1 MTQDGFYQSLAPSRD
16 FAGLTRS
23 GAFTPLPRDWMVGC
37 CDIVNSTDL
46 IATGRYK
53 TVNTIGA
60 SAIAAMIN
68 ALGGTPF
75 PYVFGGDGASF
86 AVAPEHADIARD
98 TLARLRSWTS
108 AEFDIELRAALLPV
122 SWIRAEGL
130 DVAVARYAVSD
141 AADYAMFAGGGLN
154 WAERQMKLGGFE
166 VPPAPLPDP
175 PDLTG
180 LSCRWNTIP
189 ARNGMILSVV
199 VQPHS
204 RASARDFAKIAS
216 DVLAVA
222 DKLQRHG
229 HPVPEGGPSFSF
241 PPPGLALEAKMSRG
255 KTALILRKLQLFVQ
269 TVFAAYAL
277 TRKRPIGGFD
287 AQHYRR
293 MLVANADFRKF
304 DDGLK
309 LTLDC
314 PAEVRDEITHI
325 LEKAAAAGQVRYG
338 LHEQDEALVT
348 CIVPSAMRDD
358 HVHFIDGA
366 AGGYTQA
373 ALRMAAA
380 SNPAAA

>member
-1 MTQDGFYQSLAPSRD
+1 MTQDGFYQSLSPSRD
-16 FAGLTRS
+16 FAGLTRA

-46 IATGRYK
+46 IASGRYK

-60 SAIAAMIN
+60 SVIAAMIN
-68 ALGGTPF
+68 ALQGVPF

-86 AVAPEHADIARD
+86 AVGPEYADIARD
-98 TLARLRSWTS
+98 TLARLRSWAS
-108 AEFDIELRAALLPV
+108 AEFDIDLRAALLPV

-130 DVAVARYAVSD
+130 DVAVARYAVSE

-189 ARNGMILSVV
+189 ARNGLILSVV
-199 VQPHS
+199 VQPEPT
-204 RASARDFAKIAS
+204 ASAKDFAKIAV
-216 DVLAVA
+216 DILAVA
-222 DKLQRHG
+222 DKLQRNG

-241 PPPGLALEAKMSRG
+241 PPPGLTLEAKISRG
-255 KTALILRKLQLFVQ
+255 KTALILRKAQLFIQ
-269 TVFAAYAL
+269 TTLAAYAL
-277 TRKRPIGGFD
+277 SRKRPLGSFD

-314 PAEVRDEITHI
+314 PPQVRDDITRI
-325 LEKAAAAGQVRYG
+325 LEKAATAGHARYG

-348 CIVPSAMRDD
+348 CIVPSVMRDD

-366 AGGYTQA
+366 SGGYTQA
-373 ALRMAAA
+373 ALRMAASDRA
-380 SNPAAA
+380 TA

>member
-1 MTQDGFYQSLAPSRD
+1 MTQDGFYQGLAPSRD
-16 FAGLTRS
+16 FAALTRTA
-23 GAFTPLPRDWMVGC
+23 AFTPLPRDWMVGC

-68 ALGGTPF
+68 ALKGTPF

-86 AVAPEHADIARD
+86 AVAQEHADIARD
-98 TLARLRSWTS
+98 TLARLRSWAS
-108 AEFDIELRAALLPV
+108 DEFDVDLRAALLPV

-130 DVAVARYAVSD
+130 DVSVARYAVSE
-141 AADYAMFAGGGLN
+141 AADYAMFSGGGLN

-166 VPPAPLPDP
+166 VPAAALPDP

-189 ARNGMILSVV
+189 ARNGMILSIV
-199 VQPHS
+199 VQPS
-204 RASARDFAKIAS
+204 PGASLKNFAQIAG

-222 DKLQRHG
+222 DQLHRKG
-229 HPVPEGGPSFSF
+229 HPVPDGGPSFSF
-241 PPPGLALEAKMSRG
+241 PPPGLTLEAKVSRG
-255 KTALILRKLQLFVQ
+255 KQALILRKLRLFFE
-269 TVFAAYAL
+269 TTIAAIAL
-277 TRKRPIGGFD
+277 SRRKPLGGFD
-287 AQHYRR
+287 AVHYRK
-293 MLVANADFRKF
+293 MLVTNADFRKF

-314 PAEVRDEITHI
+314 PPQVRDKIAGI
-325 LEKAAAAGQVRYG
+325 LEQAMIAGHVRYG

-348 CIVPSAMRDD
+348 CIVPSVMRDD

-380 SNPAAA
+380 SDHATA